1 MTQWDVENTLYDA
14 EITKRLY
21 INYGQHM
28 VKNLKKIYLAP
39 YAQNQSYV
47 FEYMIARSKEQG
59 RTTNDIKVRLSTILF
74 GSTVKIEVYSVESI
88 EFLG

>member
-1 MTQWDVENTLYDA
+1 MTQWDDENILYEA

-39 YAQNQSYV
+39 YAQNQSNV

-59 RTTNDIKVRLSTILF
+59 RTTNDIKFQLLHNPFRQ
-74 GSTVKIEVYSVESI
+74 YS
-88 EFLG
+88 

>member
-1 MTQWDVENTLYDA
+1 MTQWDDENILYEA

-28 VKNLKKIYLAP
+28 VKYLKKNYLVP
-39 YAQNQSYV
+39 FTQNQSNV

-59 RTTNDIKVRLSTILF
+59 RTTNDIKFQLSHNPFISAVQLKSKF
-74 GSTVKIEVYSVESI
+74 IQFRVLN
-88 EFLG
+88 F